1 MKAIINTKVLKEILS
16 SQDKN
21 WQERIYDETGVLLLF
36 LKSSPIL
43 FSNCGYIDLDI
54 DAEYR
59 YSNTKDQTEYCVISS
74 IEEMTDYILKMPSY
88 KEFLMDCSLGN
99 FSKSELFWG
108 IYSRIISAP
117 QNLALS
123 KNPGDIVYGLYS
135 IGEYEGKI
143 DLYMA
148 AVEYNAMSIWLPID
162 PNLSLNDVLDILVKE
177 LNEISEDL
185 GEPLYDNHIENEV
198 SVPSSYSDLLRVLA
212 PKAEF
217 GWLCST
223 EEGQV

>member
-1 MKAIINTKVLKEILS
+1 MKAIRSTTVLKEILS

-21 WQERIYDETGVLLLF
+21 WQEIIYNETGVLLLF
-36 LKSSPIL
+36 LESGPIL
-43 FSNCGYIDLDI
+43 FSNCGYIDLDT
-54 DAEYR
+54 DAEYLGV
-59 YSNTKDQTEYCVISS
+59 NGEDKTEYCSISS
-74 IEEMTDYILKMPSY
+74 IGEMTDYILRMPSY
-88 KEFLMDCSLGN
+88 KKFLEDYSYGK

-123 KNPGDIVYGLYS
+123 ENPGNIVYGLYS

-148 AVEYNAMSIWLPID
+148 AVEYDAMNIWLPID

-177 LNEISEDL
+177 LNETSEDL

-198 SVPSSYSDLLRVLA
+198 SVPSSYSDLLRVLD

-223 EEGQV
+223 EEGQT